1 MKTLKYSGNR
11 YPIVRML
18 DEYKSIGYKA
28 EIVDDELLVYYGK
41 MPRKQ
46 KKVRDDKSEKWT
58 KRERDF
64 GYTRG

>member
-1 MKTLKYSGNR
+1 
-11 YPIVRML
+11 ML
-18 DEYKSIGYKA
+18 DEYKTIGYKA

-46 KKVRDDKSEKWT
+46 KKVRVDEKAEKWS
-58 KRERDF
+58 KRERNF

>member
-1 MKTLKYSGNR
+1 
-11 YPIVRML
+11 ML
-18 DEYKSIGYKA
+18 DEYKTIGYRA

-46 KKVRDDKSEKWT
+46 KKVRDAEQAERWS
-58 KRERDF
+58 KRERNF